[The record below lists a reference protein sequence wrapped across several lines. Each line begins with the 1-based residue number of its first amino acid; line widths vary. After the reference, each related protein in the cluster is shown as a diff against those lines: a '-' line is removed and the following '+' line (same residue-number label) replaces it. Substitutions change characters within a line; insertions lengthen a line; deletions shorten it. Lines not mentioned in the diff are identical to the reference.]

1 MKKIRYFT
9 IFSGVLLFS
18 PQVFAQN
25 FERQNNQQLPFFV
38 PTQET
43 APRYEKLPPIRN
55 NTQKVVKNRDTL
67 YDVKYVLV
75 EGVYVPTYTKKV
87 ISAPVAKQEE
97 KEELTIEN
105 HPSIID
111 NAPAIIQDIEPI
123 AEVVSNENIKE
134 DKETFNKETQTE
146 TAKHTRP
153 PLIENN
159 QPYAPPY
166 TNIYAQYI
174 QDTIAFQET
183 GYFPYNKHLET
194 ALNKM
199 SSNKKKMIFK
209 GK

>member
-25 FERQNNQQLPFFV
+25 FERQNNQQLPFFM

-111 NAPAIIQDIEPI
+111 NTPAITQDIEPV
-123 AEVVSNENIKE
+123 ARFVSNENIKE
-134 DKETFNKETQTE
+134 EKETLNKKIQTE
-146 TAKHTRP
+146 TDKRITP
-153 PLIENN
+153 PLIENT
-159 QPYAPPY
+159 PPHAPAY

-174 QDTIAFQET
+174 QDAIVFQET
-183 GYFPYNKHLET
+183 GDFPYNKNLET